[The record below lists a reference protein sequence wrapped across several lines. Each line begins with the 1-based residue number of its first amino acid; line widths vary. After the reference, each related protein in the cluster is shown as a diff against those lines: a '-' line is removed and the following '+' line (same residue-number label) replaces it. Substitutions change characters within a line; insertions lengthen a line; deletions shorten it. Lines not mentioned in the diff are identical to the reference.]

1 MKSHACRPA
10 LAGPFQDL
18 TIPSGNMK
26 RITPQF
32 FTRGYL
38 AAFFLFLGCIALSA
52 CGSVAGP
59 STQAHTVQ
67 SSKALATAQATFLH
81 CGKMQPITYGMY
93 PSHGPVTASEAEQ
106 VGLYFLR
113 GTQHLYVSGPVTCD
127 TPKLVDASTL
137 SQYLEAPPTV
147 GQKVWVVMFQGN
159 FDQTSSGQS
168 GPNNPLSTEMFL
180 VRSSS
185 PGILL
190 GGMAFESV
198 LPSPLSSLAGTTP

>member
-1 MKSHACRPA
+1 
-10 LAGPFQDL
+10 
-18 TIPSGNMK
+18 MK

-32 FTRGYL
+32 FTSGYL
-38 AAFFLFLGCIALSA
+38 TACLLFLGCIGLSA
-52 CGSVAGP
+52 CGSLEGS

-67 SSKALATAQATFLH
+67 SAKVLATTQATFLH
-81 CGKMQPITYGMY
+81 CGRVQPITYGMF
-93 PSHGPVTASEAEQ
+93 PSHSPVTASDAEQ

-113 GTQHLYVSGPVTCD
+113 GTQHLYVSGPITCD
-127 TPKLVDASTL
+127 SPKLVDASSL
-137 SQYLEAPPTV
+137 SQYLEAPPTL

-159 FDQTSSGQS
+159 FDQTSSGPS
-168 GPNNPLSTEMFL
+168 GSNNPLSTEMFL